1 MCVTVSLEAVVFSG
15 NVVTME
21 CVEKI
26 IKKDMVDPTNGK
38 KLTEKDI
45 IVLQRVRMPACM
57 GTGVL
62 IGLGRP

>member
-1 MCVTVSLEAVVFSG
+1 MVFSG
-15 NVVTME
+15 SVVTME

-62 IGLGRP
+62 NSLGRP